1 MIQVNLK
8 VVADTLH
15 TLCRIHESRDTGF
28 EKSVVDAQLFVE
40 KSVYKIELQFKEK
53 RIARK
58 KRIFGYEHMDEPTQS
73 AETQYKVNFFNTM
86 VGAVIVDTEYRFK
99 ELNE

>member
-1 MIQVNLK
+1 MNLK
-8 VVADTLH
+8 VAVDTLH
-15 TLCRIHESRDTGF
+15 TFCRIHDIRDIGF

-40 KSVYKIELQFKEK
+40 KSVYEIESQFKEK